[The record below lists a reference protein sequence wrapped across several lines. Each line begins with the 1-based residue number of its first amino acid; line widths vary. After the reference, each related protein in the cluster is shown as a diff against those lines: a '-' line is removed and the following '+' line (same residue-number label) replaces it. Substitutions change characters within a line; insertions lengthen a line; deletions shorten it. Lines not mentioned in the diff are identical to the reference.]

1 MRLLIGKPLTMRR
14 MAKHVH
20 DAASYAPVT
29 ILADERPDGIHLFYD
44 RMTSL
49 LAPYENSEAVEVAK
63 ALDRRVESVL
73 ITAPQ

>member
-1 MRLLIGKPLTMRR
+1 MLLICSTE

-20 DAASYAPVT
+20 DAAFYAPVT

-49 LAPYENSEAVEVAK
+49 LAPLK
-63 ALDRRVESVL
+63 ILKRWK
-73 ITAPQ
+73 

>member
-1 MRLLIGKPLTMRR
+1 MRLLIGKPLTMWR

-20 DAASYAPVT
+20 DAASAPVT
-29 ILADERPDGIHLFYD
+29 ILAEERPDGIHLFYD

-49 LAPYENSEAVEVAK
+49 LAPYENFEAVEVAK
-63 ALDRRVESVL
+63 ALDRKVESVL

>member
-1 MRLLIGKPLTMRR
+1 

-44 RMTSL
+44 HMTSL
-49 LAPYENSEAVEVAK
+49 LPPLK
-63 ALDRRVESVL
+63 ILKRWK
-73 ITAPQ
+73 